1 MPMKKF
7 INDPANLTKELLE
20 GLALCYS
27 SKVKLVNEKIVMR
40 ATPKD
45 AGKVAIVTLGGA
57 GHEPALS
64 GFVGEGMLDASVVG
78 DIFAAPGAPKVLEAL
93 RLLKREAGIVLVT
106 LNHAGDRMSASKA
119 LRDAQKEG
127 IKVREIV
134 THEDISAGVDTPVDD
149 KRGLAGCIPL
159 YKVIGAAAEAG
170 KSLDE
175 IVDIGERFNNQ
186 MATLAVA
193 MTGCTHPQNGGTI
206 AVLPDDEMEI
216 GMGQHGEAG
225 GGRSKILSA
234 DETASRMIE
243 PLVKATGVKSGDTA
257 LLVINGVGATTLME
271 MLVVYRKTAQ
281 LLDAKGVKL
290 VNGLAD
296 EILTVQEM
304 AGFQMILCKL
314 DADHA
319 GYLKARSNTPYWTV

>member
-1 MPMKKF
+1 
-7 INDPANLTKELLE
+7 
-20 GLALCYS
+20 
-27 SKVKLVNEKIVMR
+27 
-40 ATPKD
+40 
-45 AGKVAIVTLGGA
+45 
-57 GHEPALS
+57 
-64 GFVGEGMLDASVVG
+64 
-78 DIFAAPGAPKVLEAL
+78 
-93 RLLKREAGIVLVT
+93 
-106 LNHAGDRMSASKA
+106 
-119 LRDAQKEG
+119 
-127 IKVREIV
+127 
-134 THEDISAGVDTPVDD
+134 
-149 KRGLAGCIPL
+149 
-159 YKVIGAAAEAG
+159 
-170 KSLDE
+170 
-175 IVDIGERFNNQ
+175 
-186 MATLAVA
+186 
-193 MTGCTHPQNGGTI
+193 
-206 AVLPDDEMEI
+206 
-216 GMGQHGEAG
+216 MGQHGEAG

-290 VNGLAD
+290 VNGIAD